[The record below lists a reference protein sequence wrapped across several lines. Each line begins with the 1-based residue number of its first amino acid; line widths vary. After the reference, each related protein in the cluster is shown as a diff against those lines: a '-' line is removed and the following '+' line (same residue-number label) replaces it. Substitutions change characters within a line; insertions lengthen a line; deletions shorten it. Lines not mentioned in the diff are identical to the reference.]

1 MGLVRLQHVVHC
13 GVVKKKKKKDLNKFT
28 IMDVLAHQSVRIT
41 KFEALPD
48 DAKTGNLLMVMYSA
62 LFRRGKKGEMDI
74 QIQKAVILVHVTVD
88 ENTNSNSTP
97 PNTREREDIKEEALH
112 KLIEGKKKNIVWG
125 IKII

>member
-1 MGLVRLQHVVHC
+1 
-13 GVVKKKKKKDLNKFT
+13 
-28 IMDVLAHQSVRIT
+28 
-41 KFEALPD
+41 
-48 DAKTGNLLMVMYSA
+48 MVMYSA